1 MMEKT
6 TAVATK
12 EEKKFELVTA
22 ADGMTEEELA
32 EFQDELADLDDTRNI
47 NARRIKIS
55 GITYEIETDN
65 PDDPDVKK
73 EIEAVIIFT
82 HRLNSRWPEEGTT
95 ADPNAPLLP
104 VCSSIDSKTGHP
116 FDEPGKNINCDTC
129 PFNQWGTAVDTKTGE
144 RLRGKACKNGRR
156 LYMMLPGDSHI
167 YLLMVPP
174 TSIKLVNDQIGR
186 AMGDGSTPYTKL
198 IMRFRLEK
206 VTKGNQEYSKIKIEK
221 AGVLDP
227 ETAAKVSAMRK
238 DVKEQYKSIAI
249 IADDYEVEATTTA
262 APAQAQAQAP
272 ITGTPNEDGFI
283 TIPEGIDKELPFS

>member
-1 MMEKT
+1 MAKEATALAT
-6 TAVATK
+6 T
-12 EEKKFELVTA
+12 EEKKFELITA

-32 EFQDELADLDDTRNI
+32 EFQDELADLDETRNI

-73 EIEAVIIFT
+73 EFEAVIIFT
-82 HRLNSRWPEEGTT
+82 HRLNSRWPENGTT
-95 ADPNAPLLP
+95 DPNAPLLP
-104 VCSSIDSKTGHP
+104 VCSSIDSKTG
-116 FDEPGKNINCDTC
+116 FMMEDPGTPINCDTC
-129 PFNQWGTAVDTKTGE
+129 KYNQWGSALDPATGE
-144 RLRGKACKNGRR
+144 KLRGKACKNGRR

-174 TSIKLVNDQIGR
+174 TSIKPVNDQIAR

-206 VTKGNQEYSKIKIEK
+206 VSKGNQEYSKVKIEK

-227 ETAAKVSAMRK
+227 ETGAKVSAMRK

-249 IADDYEVEATTTA
+249 IAEDYEVETETTVSGSAPA
-262 APAQAQAQAP
+262 APAAPPAQA
-272 ITGTPNEDGFI
+272 GSDGFLN
-283 TIPEGIDKELPFS
+283 IPEGIDKDLPFA